1 MSQAATYQDTVRGY
15 VDLHA
20 HVLPGIDDGPADAD
34 GALAM
39 LRAAAAAGIGTIAV
53 TPHLRSDFPDVR
65 VTELAPRAQQL
76 REAGEMAGIDI
87 RIISGAEV
95 SLVWAL
101 EASDEQ
107 LALATYDQ
115 RGTDLLIETPTF
127 NVIGLESLLYRLRAK
142 GLRVTLAHP
151 ERSVD
156 FQRDPARLVE
166 LVRQGVL
173 LQVNAETLLKG
184 RRRSDAQRLG
194 RYLCARGPGPRLG
207 VGRAPRERLATGYL
221 PRGRSGGGGDP
232 HRPRPCAMDDAD
244 RAGGDHRRSRPA
256 RRPGSPIRAGDAQA
270 PTTTVRK
277 GQVQTRL
284 AASFC
289 SSSSKVER
297 QCQCRRVTL
306 RPARPACGV
315 AVTATPIRE
324 QMLCDHCE

>member
-1 MSQAATYQDTVRGY
+1 MSQAATDQDTVRGY

-20 HVLPGIDDGPADAD
+20 HVLPGIDDGPADTD

-95 SLVWAL
+95 SLLWAL

-115 RGTDLLIETPTF
+115 GGTDLLIETPTF

-151 ERSVD
+151 ERSAD

-184 RRRSDAQRLG
+184 GRRSDAQRLG
-194 RYLCARGPGPRLG
+194 RYLCLEGLAHALASDGHRASAWRPVTCLADAVGVAATLIGPDRT
-207 VGRAPRERLATGYL
+207 RWMTQTAPAAIIAGADL
-221 PRGRSGGGGDP
+221 PD
-232 HRPRPCAMDDAD
+232 
-244 RAGGDHRRSRPA
+244 
-256 RRPGSPIRAGDAQA
+256 A
-270 PTTTVRK
+270 PTLRI
-277 GQVQTRL
+277 
-284 AASFC
+284 
-289 SSSSKVER
+289 
-297 QCQCRRVTL
+297 RRGMHKLL
-306 RPARPACGV
+306 RR
-315 AVTATPIRE
+315 R
-324 QMLCDHCE
+324 